1 MDGSVKKRCH
11 LPLLLTVCKGIEKLP
26 RIGLSL
32 LMLFKQHLGYLFIQR
47 YHKIGRGNVF
57 FHLFKNTR
65 IIYKPGQHQL
75 LCFVCGGFLF
85 LCFRSPGLWLDS
97 FLCRRSLQSQRVDPF
112 PDILRAHSIATVF
125 LYDGFYIKIPL
136 QFIGK
141 LQKHPGTPLKKL
153 ILSLGCIHGK
163 FLFRNMYTEHKAVH
177 GPVQTFL
184 KGLRSFILDELV
196 RILPGLQAYYPGRDS
211 RLPQDRDR
219 TKGRPDPCTVTVIKK
234 QDFLGVTFHKTC
246 MSGGQCS
253 SKRRHCIG
261 KACLMHGDH
270 IHISLTEDQII
281 LPGGPGHIQPVKI
294 PALIKDL
301 RLR

>member
-1 MDGSVKKRCH
+1 
-11 LPLLLTVCKGIEKLP
+11 
-26 RIGLSL
+26 
-32 LMLFKQHLGYLFIQR
+32 
-47 YHKIGRGNVF
+47 
-57 FHLFKNTR
+57 
-65 IIYKPGQHQL
+65 
-75 LCFVCGGFLF
+75 
-85 LCFRSPGLWLDS
+85 
-97 FLCRRSLQSQRVDPF
+97 
-112 PDILRAHSIATVF
+112 
-125 LYDGFYIKIPL
+125 
-136 QFIGK
+136 
-141 LQKHPGTPLKKL
+141 
-153 ILSLGCIHGK
+153 
-163 FLFRNMYTEHKAVH
+163 MYTKHKAVH

-211 RLPQDRDR
+211 RLPQDRNR
-219 TKGRPDPCTVTVIKK
+219 TKCRPDPCTVTVIKK

-301 RLR
+301 RLRRIQVLGLAISHDTTSETNDPVVYIHDREDHTVPELIIHASPLIYIEQAGFPEKFITVALTLKIFVQIITVLVRISKTEFTDGFLGKTSSCQISVSRLSAFSPELIIKVLCCQLVDLQKICSLFCFFSGFSGILDLRKLYPCPVSQM